1 MFDEENH
8 EAIRLTADAV
18 ALAPDENGVDH
29 VLLIRRRWAPF
40 EGMWALPGGHVNEGE
55 EAVDAAAR
63 ELQEETGVVVAPA
76 SLAEVGVWHG
86 VGRDPRGRYVTV
98 AFLVWLSQ
106 MVAPVAEDDAV
117 EAAWIPVHEA
127 LDGGLAFDHSEIVE
141 TALASRSFARS
152 AARAAV

>member
-1 MFDEENH
+1 
-8 EAIRLTADAV
+8 
-18 ALAPDENGVDH
+18 
-29 VLLIRRRWAPF
+29 
-40 EGMWALPGGHVNEGE
+40 MWALPGGHVDAGE
-55 EAVDAAAR
+55 TAAIAAAR
-63 ELQEETGVVVAPA
+63 ELREETGVVVPAA

-127 LDGGLAFDHSEIVE
+127 LDMGLAFDHSGIVE
-141 TALASRSFARS
+141 TALASRSFERS

>member
-18 ALAPDENGVDH
+18 VFAPDENGVEH
-29 VLLIRRRWAPF
+29 VLLIRRRWEPF
-40 EGMWALPGGHVNEGE
+40 EGMWALPGGHVDQGE

-63 ELQEETGVVVAPA
+63 ELQEETGVVAPFLTE
-76 SLAEVGVWHG
+76 LAAWHG

-127 LDGGLAFDHSEIVE
+127 LDLGLAFDHSGIVA
-141 TALASRSFARS
+141 TALASRSFARG